1 MIEINLLPGSGK
13 KNRSTGFSLS
23 AVAGKAGSR
32 VKDPFMIA
40 AAVSIVAATG
50 AIGYLHVSQAG
61 KAEQLTERER
71 RAVQDSTRFVA
82 VLRERNRAEAQRDSV
97 RRQLE
102 IIKNIDN
109 DRFVWSH
116 IMDEVSRA
124 LPPYTWL
131 KSIDNDR
138 FVWAHIMDEV
148 SRALPPYTWLKTIQQ
163 SAVIA
168 AATTPPPPPPK
179 NDAAKDKNKPVAPA
193 PPPPP
198 STLKFQIAGNTVDI
212 QALTRFMKLL
222 EASPFVKNVT
232 IVKAEL
238 VTLEGKEVQEF
249 LLEAEYER
257 PDPSVVSTVPVTLS
271 SR

>member
-13 KNRSTGFSLS
+13 KSRGGTGFSLT
-23 AVAGKAGSR
+23 AIAGKAGAR

-40 AAVSIVAATG
+40 AAVSIVAAVG
-50 AIGYLHVSQAG
+50 AIGYLHMSQAG
-61 KAEQLTERER
+61 KAEELTERER
-71 RAVQDSTRFVA
+71 RAVQDSTRYVA
-82 VLRERNRAEAQRDSV
+82 VLRERNRALAQRDSV
-97 RRQLE
+97 QRQLE
-102 IIKNIDN
+102 IIKSIDN

-131 KSIDNDR
+131 K
-138 FVWAHIMDEV
+138 
-148 SRALPPYTWLKTIQQ
+148 TIAQ

-168 AATTPPPPPPK
+168 PPAPAPAPKPDPKAEKGGKPLPPPPPP
-179 NDAAKDKNKPVAPA
+179 
-193 PPPPP
+193 PPP
-198 STLKFQIAGNTVDI
+198 TLKFQISGNTVDI

-232 IVKAEL
+232 IAKAEL
-238 VTLEGKEVQEF
+238 VSLEGKEVQEF

-257 PDPSVVSTVPVTLS
+257 PDASVIATVPVTLS

>member
-1 MIEINLLPGSGK
+1 
-13 KNRSTGFSLS
+13 
-23 AVAGKAGSR
+23 
-32 VKDPFMIA
+32 MIA

-50 AIGYLHVSQAG
+50 AIGYLHMSQAG
-61 KAEQLTERER
+61 KAEELTERER

-82 VLRERNRAEAQRDSV
+82 VLRERNRALAQRDSV
-97 RRQLE
+97 QRQLE

-131 KSIDNDR
+131 KSI
-138 FVWAHIMDEV
+138 
-148 SRALPPYTWLKTIQQ
+148 QQ
-163 SAVIA
+163 SAVVA
-168 AATTPPPPPPK
+168 PPTQPPPPPP
-179 NDAAKDKNKPVAPA
+179 AAKDGAKAKA
-193 PPPPP
+193 PPPAPLPAP
-198 STLKFQIAGNTVDI
+198 SALKFQIAGNTVDI

-222 EASPFVKNVT
+222 ESSPFIKNVT
-232 IVKAEL
+232 IAKAEL

-257 PDPSVVSTVPVTLS
+257 PDASVIATVPVTLS

>member
-23 AVAGKAGSR
+23 AIGGKAASR

-40 AAVSIVAATG
+40 AAVSIVAATLS
-50 AIGYLHVSQAG
+50 IGYLHLSQAG
-61 KAEQLTERER
+61 KAEELTERER

-82 VLRERNRAEAQRDSV
+82 VLRERNRALAQRDSV
-97 RRQLE
+97 QRQLE
-102 IIKNIDN
+102 IIKSIDN
-109 DRFVWSH
+109 DRFIWSH

-131 KSIDNDR
+131 KSI
-138 FVWAHIMDEV
+138 
-148 SRALPPYTWLKTIQQ
+148 QQ
-163 SAVIA
+163 SALLA
-168 AATTPPPPPPK
+168 AAST
-179 NDAAKDKNKPVAPA
+179 PA

-198 STLKFQIAGNTVDI
+198 KDGAAPAKPNAKPAAPTPPPAPPTLKFQIAGNTVDI

-222 EASPFVKNVT
+222 ESSPFVKNVT
-232 IVKAEL
+232 IAKAEL
-238 VTLEGKEVQEF
+238 VTVEGKEVQEF

-257 PDPSVVSTVPVTLS
+257 PDASVISTVPVTLS

>member
-13 KNRSTGFSLS
+13 KTRSTGFSLT
-23 AVAGKAGSR
+23 AIGGQAASR

-40 AAVSIVAATG
+40 AAVSIVVAVSAV
-50 AIGYLHVSQAG
+50 GYLHMAQT
-61 KAEQLTERER
+61 KRAEELTERER

-102 IIKNIDN
+102 IIKSIDN

-116 IMDEVSRA
+116 VMDEVSRA

-131 KSIDNDR
+131 KSI
-138 FVWAHIMDEV
+138 VQ
-148 SRALPPYTWLKTIQQ
+148 T
-163 SAVIA
+163 AVIA
-168 AATTPPPPPPK
+168 PPTPT
-179 NDAAKDKNKPVAPA
+179 PA
-193 PPPPP
+193 PPPPNAKGEKGKPVPPPAPPAPP
-198 STLKFQIAGNTVDI
+198 SLKFQIAGNTVDI

-222 EASPFVKNVT
+222 ESSPFVKNVA
-232 IVKAEL
+232 IAKAEL

-257 PDPSVVSTVPVTLS
+257 PDASVIATVPVTLS

>member
-13 KNRSTGFSLS
+13 KGRSDGFSLK
-23 AVAGKAGSR
+23 AFAGQAGAR

-40 AAVSIVAATG
+40 AAVSIVAATMS
-50 AIGYLHVSQAG
+50 IGYLHVSQTA
-61 KAEQLTERER
+61 KADELTERER
-71 RAVQDSTRFVA
+71 RAVQDSTRYVA
-82 VLRERNRAEAQRDSV
+82 VLRERNRALAQRDSV
-97 RRQLE
+97 RRQLD
-102 IIKNIDN
+102 IIKSIDN
-109 DRFVWSH
+109 DRFIWAH

-131 KSIDNDR
+131 KSI
-138 FVWAHIMDEV
+138 
-148 SRALPPYTWLKTIQQ
+148 QQ
-163 SAVIA
+163 SAVVA
-168 AATTPPPPPPK
+168 AASTPAPPPSPASK
-179 NDAAKDKNKPVAPA
+179 DGAKGNGKSA

-198 STLKFQIAGNTVDI
+198 EATPTSLKFQIAGNTVDI

-232 IVKAEL
+232 IAKAEL
-238 VTLEGKEVQEF
+238 VTVDGKEVQEF

-257 PDPSVVSTVPVTLS
+257 PDASVISTVPVTLS

>member
-23 AVAGKAGSR
+23 AIGGQAASR

-40 AAVSIVAATG
+40 AAISILG
-50 AIGYLHVSQAG
+50 AVGAVGFLHMMQTSR
-61 KAEQLTERER
+61 AEELTERER

-97 RRQLE
+97 RRQLD
-102 IIKNIDN
+102 IIKSIDN

-116 IMDEVSRA
+116 VMDEVSRA

-131 KSIDNDR
+131 KSI
-138 FVWAHIMDEV
+138 A
-148 SRALPPYTWLKTIQQ
+148 Q

-168 AATTPPPPPPK
+168 SAAPTPPPAP
-179 NDAAKDKNKPVAPA
+179 AKGEKGKPA

-198 STLKFQIAGNTVDI
+198 AALPALKFQIAGNTVDI

-222 EASPFVKNVT
+222 EASPFVKNVA
-232 IVKAEL
+232 IAKAEL

-257 PDPSVVSTVPVTLS
+257 PDASVIATVPVTLS

>member
-13 KNRSTGFSLS
+13 KNRSTGFSLT
-23 AVAGKAGSR
+23 AIAGQAGSR

-40 AAVSIVAATG
+40 AAVSIIAAVG
-50 AIGYLHVSQAG
+50 SIGFLHMAQAG
-61 KAEQLTERER
+61 KADELTERER

-82 VLRERNRAEAQRDSV
+82 VLRERNRALAQRDSV
-97 RRQLE
+97 QRQLE
-102 IIKNIDN
+102 II
-109 DRFVWSH
+109 
-116 IMDEVSRA
+116 
-124 LPPYTWL
+124 

-163 SAVIA
+163 SAVVAQA
-168 AATTPPPPPPK
+168 APVPPPPPPAKGDAKADKGKPTPPPPP
-179 NDAAKDKNKPVAPA
+179 A
-193 PPPPP
+193 PPP
-198 STLKFQIAGNTVDI
+198 TLKFQISGNTVDI

-222 EASPFVKNVT
+222 ESSPFVKNVT
-232 IVKAEL
+232 IAKAEL
-238 VTLEGKEVQEF
+238 VSLEGKEVQEF

-257 PDPSVVSTVPVTLS
+257 PDASVISTVPVTLS

>member
-13 KNRSTGFSLS
+13 KNRSTGFSLT
-23 AVAGKAGSR
+23 AIAGKAGSR

-40 AAVSIVAATG
+40 AAVSIIAATG
-50 AIGYLHVSQAG
+50 SIGWLHMSQAG
-61 KAEQLTERER
+61 KADELTERER
-71 RAVQDSTRFVA
+71 RAVQDSTRYVA

-97 RRQLE
+97 KRQLE
-102 IIKNIDN
+102 IIK
-109 DRFVWSH
+109 
-116 IMDEVSRA
+116 
-124 LPPYTWL
+124 T
-131 KSIDNDR
+131 IDNDR

-148 SRALPPYTWLKTIQQ
+148 SRALPPYTWLKSIQQ
-163 SAVIA
+163 SAMVA
-168 AATTPPPPPPK
+168 AATAPAAPPPP
-179 NDAAKDKNKPVAPA
+179 AKGDGKADKKPA

-198 STLKFQIAGNTVDI
+198 PAPATLKFQIAGNTADI

-222 EASPFVKNVT
+222 ESSPFVKNVT
-232 IVKAEL
+232 IAKAEL

-257 PDPSVVSTVPVTLS
+257 PDASVIATVPVTLS

>member
-13 KNRSTGFSLS
+13 KNRSTGFSLK
-23 AVAGKAGSR
+23 AIAGQAGSR

-40 AAVSIVAATG
+40 AAVSILAATG
-50 AIGYLHVSQAG
+50 SIGYLHMSQTA
-61 KAEQLTERER
+61 KADDLTERER
-71 RAVQDSTRFVA
+71 RAVQDSTRYVA
-82 VLRERNRAEAQRDSV
+82 VLRERNRALAQRDSV
-97 RRQLE
+97 QRQLE
-102 IIKNIDN
+102 II
-109 DRFVWSH
+109 
-116 IMDEVSRA
+116 
-124 LPPYTWL
+124 

-148 SRALPPYTWLKTIQQ
+148 SRALPPYTWLKSIQQ
-163 SAVIA
+163 SAA
-168 AATTPPPPPPK
+168 LAPPSASAPPAPPPK
-179 NDAAKDKNKPVAPA
+179 DGAKGNGKPA

-198 STLKFQIAGNTVDI
+198 PAPPTLKFQIAGNTVDI

-222 EASPFVKNVT
+222 ESSPFVKNVT
-232 IVKAEL
+232 IAKAEL

-257 PDPSVVSTVPVTLS
+257 PDGSVISTVPVTLS

>member
-13 KNRSTGFSLS
+13 KARSDGFSLK
-23 AVAGKAGSR
+23 AFAGQAGAR

-40 AAVSIVAATG
+40 AAVCIVAATVS
-50 AIGYLHVSQAG
+50 IGYLHVSQTA
-61 KAEQLTERER
+61 KEDELTERER
-71 RAVQDSTRFVA
+71 RAVQDSTRYVA
-82 VLRERNRAEAQRDSV
+82 VLRERNRALAQRDSV
-97 RRQLE
+97 QRQLE
-102 IIKNIDN
+102 VIKSIDN
-109 DRFVWSH
+109 DRFIWAH

-131 KSIDNDR
+131 KSI
-138 FVWAHIMDEV
+138 
-148 SRALPPYTWLKTIQQ
+148 QQ
-163 SAVIA
+163 SAVLA
-168 AATTPPPPPPK
+168 AAST
-179 NDAAKDKNKPVAPA
+179 PA

-198 STLKFQIAGNTVDI
+198 SPAKDGAKPSGKAAPPPPVPAPTSLKFQIAGNTVDI

-232 IVKAEL
+232 IAKAEL

-257 PDPSVVSTVPVTLS
+257 PDASAIATVPVTLS
-271 SR
+271 SK

>member
-13 KNRSTGFSLS
+13 KTRSDGFNLK
-23 AVAGKAGSR
+23 AFAGQAGSR
-32 VKDPFMIA
+32 IKDPFMIA
-40 AAVSIVAATG
+40 AAVSIVAATLS
-50 AIGYLHVSQAG
+50 IGYLHVAQTA
-61 KAEQLTERER
+61 KADDLTERER
-71 RAVQDSTRFVA
+71 RAVQDSTRYVA
-82 VLRERNRAEAQRDSV
+82 VLRERNRALAQRDSV
-97 RRQLE
+97 QRQLE
-102 IIKNIDN
+102 II
-109 DRFVWSH
+109 
-116 IMDEVSRA
+116 
-124 LPPYTWL
+124 

-138 FVWAHIMDEV
+138 FIWAHIMDEV

-163 SAVIA
+163 SAVLA
-168 AATTPPPPPPK
+168 AAST
-179 NDAAKDKNKPVAPA
+179 PA
-193 PPPPP
+193 PPPPAPPKDGAKATAKAAPPPPPVEAAP
-198 STLKFQIAGNTVDI
+198 SSLKFQIAGNTVDI

-257 PDPSVVSTVPVTLS
+257 PDASVISTVPVTLS

>member
-13 KNRSTGFSLS
+13 KARSDGFNLK
-23 AVAGKAGSR
+23 AVLVQAGAR

-40 AAVSIVAATG
+40 AAVSIVAATVS
-50 AIGYLHVSQAG
+50 IGYLHVSQTA
-61 KAEQLTERER
+61 KADELTDRER

-82 VLRERNRAEAQRDSV
+82 VLRERNRALAQRDSV
-97 RRQLE
+97 QRQLE
-102 IIKNIDN
+102 IIKSIDN
-109 DRFVWSH
+109 DRFIWAH

-131 KSIDNDR
+131 KSI
-138 FVWAHIMDEV
+138 
-148 SRALPPYTWLKTIQQ
+148 QQ
-163 SAVIA
+163 SAVVA
-168 AATTPPPPPPK
+168 AASTPAPAPAAPK
-179 NDAAKDKNKPVAPA
+179 DGAKRNGKPA
-193 PPPPP
+193 PPPPEATP
-198 STLKFQIAGNTVDI
+198 TSLKFQIAGNTVDI

-232 IVKAEL
+232 IAKAEL
-238 VTLEGKEVQEF
+238 VSLDGKEVQEF

-257 PDPSVVSTVPVTLS
+257 PDASVISTVPVTLS

>member
-13 KNRSTGFSLS
+13 KSRNSTGFSLT
-23 AVAGKAGSR
+23 AIAGKAGAR

-40 AAVSIVAATG
+40 AAVSIVAAVG
-50 AIGYLHVSQAG
+50 AIGYLHMSQAG
-61 KAEQLTERER
+61 KAEELTERER
-71 RAVQDSTRFVA
+71 RAVQDSTRYVA
-82 VLRERNRAEAQRDSV
+82 VLRERNRALAQRDSV
-97 RRQLE
+97 QRQLE
-102 IIKNIDN
+102 IIKSIDN

-131 KSIDNDR
+131 K
-138 FVWAHIMDEV
+138 
-148 SRALPPYTWLKTIQQ
+148 TIAQ

-168 AATTPPPPPPK
+168 PPAPTPAPKPDPKAEKGGKPLPPPPPP
-179 NDAAKDKNKPVAPA
+179 
-193 PPPPP
+193 PPP
-198 STLKFQIAGNTVDI
+198 TLKFQISGNTVDI

-232 IVKAEL
+232 IAKAEL
-238 VTLEGKEVQEF
+238 VSLEGKEVQEF

-257 PDPSVVSTVPVTLS
+257 PDASVIATVPVTLS

>member
-13 KNRSTGFSLS
+13 KNRSTGFKLT
-23 AVAGKAGSR
+23 AIAGQAGAR
-32 VKDPFMIA
+32 VKDPFLIA
-40 AAVSIVAATG
+40 AGVSIIAATG
-50 AIGYLHVSQAG
+50 AIGFLHMSQAG
-61 KAEQLTERER
+61 KAEELTERER
-71 RAVQDSTRFVA
+71 RAVQDSTRYVA

-97 RRQLE
+97 RRQLD
-102 IIKNIDN
+102 IIKSIDN
-109 DRFVWSH
+109 DRFIWAH

-131 KSIDNDR
+131 KSI
-138 FVWAHIMDEV
+138 
-148 SRALPPYTWLKTIQQ
+148 QQ
-163 SAVIA
+163 SAVVA
-168 AATTPPPPPPK
+168 PVLPPTPPPSSDAKGEKGKPPAPTPPP
-179 NDAAKDKNKPVAPA
+179 AAP
-193 PPPPP
+193 
-198 STLKFQIAGNTVDI
+198 TLKFQIAGNTVDI

-222 EASPFVKNVT
+222 ESSPFVKNVA
-232 IVKAEL
+232 IAKAEL

>member
-13 KNRSTGFSLS
+13 KSRATGFSLA
-23 AVAGKAGSR
+23 AVAGRAGSR

-50 AIGYLHVSQAG
+50 SIGFLHVAQTAR
-61 KAEQLTERER
+61 ADELTERER
-71 RAVQDSTRFVA
+71 RAVQDSTRYVA
-82 VLRERNRAEAQRDSV
+82 VLRERNRALAQRDSV
-97 RRQLE
+97 QRQLE
-102 IIKNIDN
+102 IIK
-109 DRFVWSH
+109 
-116 IMDEVSRA
+116 A
-124 LPPYTWL
+124 
-131 KSIDNDR
+131 IDNDR

-163 SAVIA
+163 SAVLAPPVA
-168 AATTPPPPPPK
+168 AAAPPPPK
-179 NDAAKDKNKPVAPA
+179 ADGAKGNAKPA

-198 STLKFQIAGNTVDI
+198 PPAPTLKFQISGNTVDI

-222 EASPFVKNVT
+222 ESSPFVKNVT
-232 IVKAEL
+232 IAKAEL
-238 VTLEGKEVQEF
+238 VALDGKEVQEF

-257 PDPSVVSTVPVTLS
+257 PDASVISTVPVTLS

>member
-23 AVAGKAGSR
+23 AIGGQAASR

-40 AAVSIVAATG
+40 AAISILG
-50 AIGYLHVSQAG
+50 AVGAVGFLHMMQTSR
-61 KAEQLTERER
+61 AEELTERER

-97 RRQLE
+97 RRQLD
-102 IIKNIDN
+102 IIKSIDN

-116 IMDEVSRA
+116 VMDEVSRA

-131 KSIDNDR
+131 KSI
-138 FVWAHIMDEV
+138 A
-148 SRALPPYTWLKTIQQ
+148 Q

-168 AATTPPPPPPK
+168 SAAPTPPPAP
-179 NDAAKDKNKPVAPA
+179 AKGEKGKPA

-198 STLKFQIAGNTVDI
+198 AALPALKFQIAGNTVDI

-222 EASPFVKNVT
+222 ESSPFVKNVA
-232 IVKAEL
+232 IAKAEL

-257 PDPSVVSTVPVTLS
+257 PDASVIATVPVTLS

>member
-23 AVAGKAGSR
+23 AIAGKATAR

-40 AAVSIVAATG
+40 AAVSIIAAVG
-50 AIGYLHVSQAG
+50 AIGALHLSQAG
-61 KAEQLTERER
+61 VAEELTERER
-71 RAVQDSTRFVA
+71 RAVQDSTRYVA

-97 RRQLE
+97 QRQLE
-102 IIKNIDN
+102 II
-109 DRFVWSH
+109 
-116 IMDEVSRA
+116 
-124 LPPYTWL
+124 

-148 SRALPPYTWLKTIQQ
+148 SRSLPPYTWLKSIAQ

-168 AATTPPPPPPK
+168 APTPPPPPP
-179 NDAAKDKNKPVAPA
+179 AKDGAKGKPAPL
-193 PPPPP
+193 PPPPAP

-222 EASPFVKNVT
+222 ESSPFVKNVT
-232 IVKAEL
+232 IAKAEL

-257 PDPSVVSTVPVTLS
+257 PDASAIATVPVTLS
-271 SR
+271 SK

>member
-13 KNRSTGFSLS
+13 KNRSTGFSLT
-23 AVAGKAGSR
+23 AIAGKATAR

-40 AAVSIVAATG
+40 AAVSIIAAVG
-50 AIGYLHVSQAG
+50 AIGSLHLSQAG
-61 KAEQLTERER
+61 RAEELTERER
-71 RAVQDSTRFVA
+71 RAVQDSTRYVA

-97 RRQLE
+97 QRQLE
-102 IIKNIDN
+102 II
-109 DRFVWSH
+109 
-116 IMDEVSRA
+116 
-124 LPPYTWL
+124 

-148 SRALPPYTWLKTIQQ
+148 SRSLPPYTWLKSIAQ

-168 AATTPPPPPPK
+168 APTPPPPPPPK
-179 NDAAKDKNKPVAPA
+179 EGAKRKPA
-193 PPPPP
+193 PPPPPAP

-222 EASPFVKNVT
+222 ESSPFVKNVT
-232 IVKAEL
+232 IAKAEL

-257 PDPSVVSTVPVTLS
+257 PDASAIATVPVTLS
-271 SR
+271 SK